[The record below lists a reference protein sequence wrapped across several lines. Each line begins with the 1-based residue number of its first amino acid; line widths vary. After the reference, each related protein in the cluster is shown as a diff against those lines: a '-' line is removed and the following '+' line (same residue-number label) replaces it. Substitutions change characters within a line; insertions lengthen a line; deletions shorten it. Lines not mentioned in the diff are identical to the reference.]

1 MFLVRA
7 SFNTLSFR
15 RGLDAHTTVVR
26 GMSIVHLFKSMYRV
40 SIAEFLPHSIAHKL
54 AGMSLLL
61 VMSY

>member
-26 GMSIVHLFKSMYRV
+26 GLSIVHVLKFMYRV
-40 SIAEFLPHSIAHKL
+40 SIAELLPYSIAHKL

-61 VMSY
+61 VMSF